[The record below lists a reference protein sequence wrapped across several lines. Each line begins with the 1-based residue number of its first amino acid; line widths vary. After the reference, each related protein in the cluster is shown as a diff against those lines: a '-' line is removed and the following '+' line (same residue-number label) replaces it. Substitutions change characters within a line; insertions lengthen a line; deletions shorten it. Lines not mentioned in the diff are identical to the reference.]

1 MSTTVCDVANNTRVC
16 AVRHIRRLRGG
27 SQAHLLEGSDGGCWV
42 TKFSNNPQTIRVLAN
57 ELLAGR
63 LGLELGL
70 PMARVEIIDV
80 PASLIE
86 QTPHLSFDYGASS
99 LACSSGRQ
107 FGSRYVCDP
116 LEGNVVDYLPAAMLQ
131 MVKNL
136 QDFARVLVLDKWT
149 GNADGR
155 QVVFSKRPRS
165 RCYRATFVD
174 QGYCFNAG
182 EWNFPDSSLRG
193 VYSRNDVYA
202 TVTGWEA
209 FEPAL
214 TRAEE
219 MDIDVIARSAAG
231 IPDEWYEHDNDGL
244 SRIVDELCR
253 RRSRIRDL
261 ITAFR
266 ESSRNPFPN
275 WTAHPSAI

>member
-1 MSTTVCDVANNTRVC
+1 MVTSVRNVPKATRVC
-16 AVRHIRRLRGG
+16 AVKHIRRLRGG
-27 SQAHLLEGSDGGCWV
+27 SQAHLLAGSDGSCWV

-63 LGLELGL
+63 LGLALGL
-70 PMARVEIIDV
+70 PMATVEIIDV
-80 PASLIE
+80 PGSLVE
-86 QTPHLSFDYGASS
+86 QTPCLSIDLGASS

-107 FGSRYVCDP
+107 LGSRYVCDP
-116 LEGNVVDYLPAAMLQ
+116 AEGSVFDYLPDPLFQKVA
-131 MVKNL
+131 NL
-136 QDFARVLVLDKWT
+136 ADFSRVLVLDKWT

-165 RCYRATFVD
+165 RYYRATFVD

-182 EWNFPDSSLRG
+182 EWNFPDSPLRG

-202 TVTGWEA
+202 AVTGWEA
-209 FEPAL
+209 FEPVL

-219 MDIDVIARSAAG
+219 MDIDVIARSAAE
-231 IPDEWYEHDNDGL
+231 IPEEWYDHDRDGL
-244 SRIVDELCR
+244 SRIVDDLFR

-266 ESSRNPFPN
+266 DSSRNPFPK
-275 WTAHPSAI
+275 WSAY